1 MSLELLILLPAHFC
15 LVNTKP
21 LRAEKIITIQKKK
34 RKRERERETN
44 IIKGGGEEEEEGD
57 RKPFFPTCIQ
67 HSPSSHLGHKLIH

>member
-21 LRAEKIITIQKKK
+21 LRAEKKSSQFKKK

-44 IIKGGGEEEEEGD
+44 IMKGEKKNRRRETGS
-57 RKPFFPTCIQ
+57 
-67 HSPSSHLGHKLIH
+67 HSSLPVTTAHHHGTWAIS

>member
-44 IIKGGGEEEEEGD
+44 IIKGGGKKRRRETGS
-57 RKPFFPTCIQ
+57 
-67 HSPSSHLGHKLIH
+67 HSSLPVSNTHHHRTWAIS